1 MDNNRTLLIVN
12 PISGVN
18 PKREKAGLFK
28 ELLVDAG
35 LETEIAFTQ
44 RQGHAS
50 ELASQAVADGYAN
63 VVVCGGDGTVNEV
76 ASALIGTDTVLGIIP
91 SGSGNG
97 LARHLEIP
105 VDEERS
111 IDIIKQG
118 NILDCDCGEVS
129 TTLSDGSIAKRN
141 FFCTCGIGFDA
152 MVSHKFANEARRGR
166 MTYIK
171 NTFEVFANY
180 RPKTYRLKINGET
193 IEYDAFLIAC
203 CNASQYGNNA
213 FIAPNASV
221 TDGYLDVI
229 VVKSGNALQMM
240 VAGFDVL
247 TGMVPYNK
255 EIEKI
260 RIKEGELEVDKP
272 TWAHID
278 GEPVPFEGRV
288 HVKCLPHKLK
298 VFTNPNRKS
307 VKPFITPL
315 DFSLRDWG
323 IALGKI
329 FKP

>member
-12 PISGVN
+12 PVSGVN
-18 PKREKAGLFK
+18 PKREKVGLFK
-28 ELLVDAG
+28 ERLAEAGFDAD
-35 LETEIAFTQ
+35 IAFTQ
-44 RQGHAS
+44 RPGHAS
-50 ELASQAVADGYAN
+50 ELASKAVADGYAN
-63 VVVCGGDGTVNEV
+63 VIVCGGDGTVNEA
-76 ASALIGTDTVLGIIP
+76 ASSLIGTDTVLGIIP

-111 IDIIKQG
+111 IDVIKCAH
-118 NILDCDCGEVS
+118 ILDCDCGEVS
-129 TTLSDGSIAKRN
+129 TTRPNGSIIKRN

-152 MVSHKFANEARRGR
+152 MVSHKFANESRRGK

-171 NTFEVFANY
+171 NTFEVFSNY
-180 RPKTYRLKINGET
+180 QPQKYTLRLNGET
-193 IEYDAFLIAC
+193 IVVDAFLVAC

-221 TDGYLDVI
+221 TDGFLDVI
-229 VVKSGNALQMM
+229 IVKSGNALQLM
-240 VAGFDVL
+240 VAGFDVM

-255 EIEKI
+255 EIEKF
-260 RIKEGELEVDKP
+260 RVSEGEIEVDMP

-278 GEPVPFEGRV
+278 GEPVPFKGCARV
-288 HVKCLPHKLK
+288 RCLPHKLK
-298 VFTNPNRKS
+298 VFANPNRKE
-307 VKPFITPL
+307 VKPFITPI

-329 FKP
+329 FKS